1 MFVAYFFEIFQYI
14 HIFFKNVLQCHLVCV
29 STTEFKNIRPSRF
42 VALLSFV
49 FLLPIP
55 LTSGG
60 QEVERILCTWWIVT
74 QIWSSEWKCT
84 KEKDSDVV
92 LDMRS
97 NRDLSNARKE
107 EKKPQNMWKD
117 FLGGTNKLYQM
128 PDHTRWAKHRPAMC
142 RQVRFW
148 SIVWSTP
155 NTLVAGSWRALK
167 GQQVHLIHQL
177 NLMCLNRATKNRY
190 RAKSWPTG

>member
-1 MFVAYFFEIFQYI
+1 MLWRVRLWEEDPYYSCFGLYNIMFVAYFFEIFQYI
-14 HIFFKNVLQCHLVCV
+14 HIFLKNVLQCHLVCV

-128 PDHTRWAKHRPAMC
+128 PDHTLDEQNTGLRCVDRWDFEA
-142 RQVRFW
+142 
-148 SIVWSTP
+148 
-155 NTLVAGSWRALK
+155 
-167 GQQVHLIHQL
+167 
-177 NLMCLNRATKNRY
+177 
-190 RAKSWPTG
+190 